1 MVSPRLVER
10 GAEYSGP
17 TNQSSGS
24 ASFLSMLTHDFPEWK
39 KYWVSNGSLDIPWQ
53 DVLTDQNREEIIEI
67 GVMAPRVRGV
77 TNRLAPSYER
87 RRHIL
92 LSGSR
97 PEFQVPRLRFVWF
110 DGRLTLSARMTHG
123 SSG

>member
-67 GVMAPRVRGV
+67 AESNAGTSQALDELLGVLPWGPATHSFSRGSARV
-77 TNRLAPSYER
+77 
-87 RRHIL
+87 
-92 LSGSR
+92 SGS
-97 PEFQVPRLRFVWF
+97 ETWF
-110 DGRLTLSARMTHG
+110 DLSRDGAGECPPEDR
-123 SSG
+123 SR